1 MAEVA
6 QGAPSPEN
14 PNTTM
19 RISPQPPKP
28 SAIRSRQSRY
38 PVTIFFFNASSSH
51 VSVQWVNYEGVA
63 AEYQVLA
70 PGESYRQESFATH
83 PWLFREILPSPQTDG
98 AAPYSL
104 NSFPLQDVTMHIPQE
119 SASPPPPRSPLS
131 PSSSSTASSSPRS
144 PRDDILPTLPTATST
159 RARIQALTIVGGARL
174 PRTSRAYAQLFWRR
188 VDPSVAAVPWRERW
202 RYLPRPR
209 LARTPARTP
218 AQGAVAAAVEAVG
231 QGVDGKA
238 AEGSSSFGQ
247 YFVTQDNEMALVI
260 DKRNVKPAEYPVTIR
275 RPALV
280 AWSPATH
287 TQFLDPLFRAQVKTL
302 LLCYKRGCRMAAE
315 HAVALGEQSPLA
327 SVTKGKQVVHAD
339 TMASS
344 GGDKPHRRSRSSSP
358 GGSPPLAIWLGM
370 LPYELVISIIAAA
383 SPFALVGHWPGSEEW
398 GKKASMANLALSG
411 CYRCQ

>member
-63 AEYQVLA
+63 
-70 PGESYRQESFATH
+70 
-83 PWLFREILPSPQTDG
+83 
-98 AAPYSL
+98 
-104 NSFPLQDVTMHIPQE
+104 
-119 SASPPPPRSPLS
+119 
-131 PSSSSTASSSPRS
+131 
-144 PRDDILPTLPTATST
+144 
-159 RARIQALTIVGGARL
+159 
-174 PRTSRAYAQLFWRR
+174 LFWRR